1 MLRSAARTDG
11 AVAIKLALNAVII
24 GTMPFFG
31 NILLNM

>member
-1 MLRSAARTDG
+1 MTDG
-11 AVAIKLALNAVII
+11 AAAIKLALKAVII